1 MCCWP
6 WGCPM
11 RSPTANTRSSVE
23 YNTEEEV
30 DYILEQV
37 PQVVRTLREMSPVWG
52 HMMEKY
58 PNPYAD

>member
-1 MCCWP
+1 M
-6 WGCPM
+6 
-11 RSPTANTRSSVE
+11 
-23 YNTEEEV
+23 